1 MKMLAATVVAA
12 PLLILAGQVQ
22 AQTADPTTGVYV
34 GAGITRSHFKSSNF
48 NLDDVDNNDNS
59 WKAILGFRANRNFGV
74 EANYIDFGKASAPA
88 QPSGGP
94 FQVKPK
100 GFGVEG
106 VGFAPM
112 GPVDLFLKAGIARL
126 DAKGNIGAATFSDKK
141 TEFAYGAG
149 LQFRLANFAVRAE
162 YEKYDTDVVGDLDLI
177 TLGATYT
184 FGPR

>member
-1 MKMLAATVVAA
+1 MKIVAAAAAA
-12 PLLILAGQVQ
+12 PLLILAAQAS
-22 AQTADPTTGVYV
+22 AQTADPPLGPYV
-34 GAGITRSHFKSSNF
+34 GAGITRSHFDSSSF
-48 NLDDVDNNDNS
+48 DLDDVDNNDNS
-59 WKAILGFRANRNFGV
+59 WKAIAGYRMHRNFAV

-100 GFGVEG
+100 GFGVQA
-106 VGFAPM
+106 VGLAPA
-112 GPVDLFLKAGIARL
+112 GPVDFFLKAGVARL
-126 DAKGNIGAATFSDKK
+126 DAKGNVGAVTFSDKK

-149 LQFRLANFAVRAE
+149 LQFRLSSFAIRAE

-177 TLGATYT
+177 TLGATFT

>member
-1 MKMLAATVVAA
+1 MKMLAAAVAA
-12 PLLILAGQVQ
+12 PLLILASQAQ
-22 AQTADPTTGVYV
+22 AQTVDPPTGVYV
-34 GAGITRSHFKSSNF
+34 GAGITRSHFNSDNF
-48 NLDDVDNNDNS
+48 SLDDVDNNDNS

-94 FQVKPK
+94 FEVKPK
-100 GFGVEG
+100 GFGIQG
-106 VGFAPM
+106 VGYAPI
-112 GPVDLFLKAGIARL
+112 GPVDFFLKAGVARL
-126 DAKGNIGAATFSDKK
+126 DAKGNVGAVLFSDKK

-149 LQFRLANFAVRAE
+149 VQLRLAQFAIRAE

-177 TLGATYT
+177 TAGFTYT

>member
-1 MKMLAATVVAA
+1 MKIVAAAVAA
-12 PLLILAGQVQ
+12 PMLILASQVQ
-22 AQTADPTTGVYV
+22 AQTADPPTGVYV
-34 GAGITRSHFKSSNF
+34 GAGITRSHFDSDSF
-48 NLDDVDNNDNS
+48 DLDDVDNNDNS

-94 FQVKPK
+94 FEVKPK
-100 GFGVEG
+100 GYGIQA

-112 GPVDLFLKAGIARL
+112 GPVDFFAKAGVARL
-126 DAKGNIGAATFSDKK
+126 DSKGNVGAVLFEDKK
-141 TEFAYGAG
+141 TQFAYGAG
-149 LQFRLANFAVRAE
+149 VQLRAAQFAIRAE

-177 TLGATYT
+177 TLGATFT